1 MATKKN
7 TRLSGILLHPTSLP
21 SKYGIGDLGQAAY
34 DYVDFLEKAGQHLWQ
49 VLPLT
54 PTGYGN
60 SPYSSYSAFA
70 GQPLLISPDHLHEL
84 GLLTEWE
91 LETCPA
97 VENEERVDFDAVT
110 EWKNLILRQAYA
122 RFVEQADAELMK
134 EFKQFIKKHTA
145 WLTDYALYMACK
157 DEQDGKEW
165 FEWEEKYRKVDRKAK
180 SSLKKELADGMNY
193 HCFVQFIFYKE
204 WAELKK
210 YANEKGIKIIGDMP
224 LFVSLD
230 SADVWANPKL
240 FQLNSEGQQTVVAG
254 VPPDYF
260 SAVGQRW
267 GNPLYNWKEHKK
279 SDFKWWVARVSHQ
292 LEIADYVRIDH
303 FRGLEAYW
311 EIPAEEETALNG
323 KWVKAPGKE
332 LLETIEKELGEGL
345 PIIAEDL
352 GIITPEV
359 EELRDMF
366 NLPGMKVLQFAFEE
380 EGESTHLPH
389 QFKTDNC
396 VCYSGTHDNNTTQ
409 GWYASATEEARDK
422 VRVYM
427 NTNGYS
433 IHRDF
438 IRTCFGSIAMF
449 AIVPMQDALGLGEAG
464 RMNVPGVAND
474 NWNWRYKNDALSE
487 GLANDLAMLTRIY
500 GR

>member
-1 MATKKN
+1 METNNKQ
-7 TRLSGILLHPTSLP
+7 RLSGILLHPTSFP

-34 DYVDFLEKAGQHLWQ
+34 DYIDFLEKAGQHLWQ

-70 GQPLLISPDHLHEL
+70 GQPLLISPDHLCEM

-97 VENEERVDFDAVT
+97 VEDEERVDFDAVT
-110 EWKNLILRQAYA
+110 EWKALILRQAYA
-122 RFVEQADAELMK
+122 RFEEKADAALLK
-134 EFKQFIKKHTA
+134 EFKQFVKAHA
-145 WLTDYALYMACK
+145 SWLTDYALYMACK
-157 DEQDGKEW
+157 DAQDGKEW
-165 FEWEEKYRKVDRKAK
+165 FDWEDKYRKVDRKAK
-180 SSLKKELADGMNY
+180 SELKKELTDDMNY
-193 HCFVQFIFYKE
+193 HYFVQFIFYKE

-210 YANEKGIKIIGDMP
+210 YANEKGIMIIGDMP
-224 LFVSLD
+224 LFVSAD

-260 SAVGQRW
+260 SEIGQRW

-279 SDFKWWVARVSHQ
+279 NHFKWWVSRVRHQ

-323 KWVKAPGKE
+323 RWVKAPGKE

-366 NLPGMKVLQFAFEE
+366 GLPGMKVLQFGFEVDD
-380 EGESTHLPH
+380 ESTHLPH
-389 QFKTDNC
+389 QIKTTNC

-409 GWYASATEEARDK
+409 GWYTEATEKMRDK

-427 NTNGYS
+427 NTNGRT

-438 IRTCFGSIAMF
+438 IRTCFGSVAMF
-449 AIVPMQDALGLGEAG
+449 AIVPMQDALGLDATG
-464 RMNVPGVAND
+464 RMNVPGVANG
-474 NWNWRYKNDALSE
+474 NWNWRYKKDALSE
-487 GLANDLAMLTRIY
+487 GLAEDLAMLSRIY

>member
-1 MATKKN
+1 MGKTN
-7 TRLSGILLHPTSLP
+7 YERLSGILLHPTSLP

-34 DYVDFLEKAGQHLWQ
+34 DFVDFLEQAGQHLWQ

-54 PTGYGN
+54 PTGCGN
-60 SPYSSYSAFA
+60 SPYSSCSVFA
-70 GQPLLISPDHLHEL
+70 GQPLLISPDKLVEL
-84 GLLTEWE
+84 GLLKEWE

-97 VENEERVDFDAVT
+97 VENEERVDYDTVT
-110 EWKNLILRQAYA
+110 EWKNLILKQAFS
-122 RFVEQADAELMK
+122 RFEEDAEYK
-134 EFKQFIKKHTA
+134 AFVKKNA
-145 WLTDYALYMACK
+145 GWLTDYALYMACK
-157 DEQDGKEW
+157 DKNDGKEW
-165 FEWEEKYRKVDRKAK
+165 NDWEAPYRQPDRKEKTA
-180 SSLKKELADGMNY
+180 LKKELAEEMKY
-193 HCFVQFIFYKE
+193 YYFVQFIFYKQ
-204 WAELKK
+204 WAELKA
-210 YANEKGIKIIGDMP
+210 YANEKGIMIIGDMP

-267 GNPLYNWKEHKK
+267 GNPLYDWKVHKK
-279 SDFKWWVARVSHQ
+279 NNFKWWVARVSHQ
-292 LEIADYVRIDH
+292 LELADYVRIDH

-323 KWVKAPGKE
+323 RWVKAPGKE
-332 LLETIEKELGEGL
+332 LFETIEKELGDNL

-366 NLPGMKVLQFAFEE
+366 KLPGMKVLQFAFEAE
-380 EGESTHLPH
+380 DESSYLPH
-389 QFKTDNC
+389 QLKTPNC

-409 GWYASATEEARDK
+409 GWYASATEAAKDK

-427 NTNGYS
+427 NTNGNS

-438 IRTCFGSIAMF
+438 IRTCFGTIARF
-449 AIVPMQDALGLGEAG
+449 AIVPMQDCLGLDENG
-464 RMNVPGVAND
+464 RMNVPGVAKG
-474 NWNWRYKNDALSE
+474 NWNWRYKKNALSE
-487 GLANDLAMLTRIY
+487 GLAKDLAMLTRIY

>member
-1 MATKKN
+1 MEKTN
-7 TRLSGILLHPTSLP
+7 YERLSGILLHPTSLP

-34 DYVDFLEKAGQHLWQ
+34 DFVDFLEQAGQHLWQ

-54 PTGYGN
+54 PTGCGN
-60 SPYSSYSAFA
+60 SPYSSCSVFA
-70 GQPLLISPDHLHEL
+70 GQPLLISPDKLVEL
-84 GLLTEWE
+84 GLLKEWE

-97 VENEERVDFDAVT
+97 VENEERVDYDTVT
-110 EWKNLILRQAYA
+110 EWKNLILKQAFS
-122 RFVEQADAELMK
+122 RFEEDAEYK
-134 EFKQFIKKHTA
+134 AFVKKNA
-145 WLTDYALYMACK
+145 GWLTDYALYMACK
-157 DEQDGKEW
+157 DKNDGKEW
-165 FEWEEKYRKVDRKAK
+165 NDWEAPYRQPDRKEKTA
-180 SSLKKELADGMNY
+180 LKKELAEEMKY
-193 HCFVQFIFYKE
+193 YYFVQFIFYKQ
-204 WAELKK
+204 WAELKA
-210 YANEKGIKIIGDMP
+210 YANEKGIMIIGDMP

-267 GNPLYNWKEHKK
+267 GNPLYDWKVHKK
-279 SDFKWWVARVSHQ
+279 NNFKWWVARVSHQ
-292 LEIADYVRIDH
+292 LELADYVRIDH

-323 KWVKAPGKE
+323 RWVKAPGKE
-332 LLETIEKELGEGL
+332 LFETIEKELGDNL

-366 NLPGMKVLQFAFEE
+366 KLPGMKVLQFAFEAE
-380 EGESTHLPH
+380 DESSYLPH
-389 QFKTDNC
+389 QLKTPNC

-409 GWYASATEEARDK
+409 GWYASATEAAKDK

-427 NTNGYS
+427 NTNGNS

-438 IRTCFGSIAMF
+438 IRTCFGTIARF
-449 AIVPMQDALGLGEAG
+449 AIVPMQDCLGLDENG
-464 RMNVPGVAND
+464 RMNVPGVAKG
-474 NWNWRYKNDALSE
+474 NWNWRYKKNALSE
-487 GLANDLAMLTRIY
+487 GLAKDLAMLTRIY

>member
-1 MATKKN
+1 MGKSN
-7 TRLSGILLHPTSLP
+7 FERLSGILLHPTSLP

-34 DYVDFLEKAGQHLWQ
+34 DFVDFLEKAGQHLWQ

-54 PTGYGN
+54 PTGCGN
-60 SPYSSYSAFA
+60 SPYSSCSVFA
-70 GQPLLISPDHLHEL
+70 GQPLLISPDKLKEM
-84 GLLTEWE
+84 GLLKEWE
-91 LETCPA
+91 LETCPV
-97 VENEERVDFDAVT
+97 VEDEERVDYDSVT
-110 EWKNLILRQAYA
+110 EWKDLILKLAFS
-122 RFVEQADAELMK
+122 RFEEDNEY
-134 EFKQFIKKHTA
+134 KQFVKKNKD

-157 DEQDGKEW
+157 DKNEGKEW
-165 FEWEEKYRKVDRKAK
+165 GEWEEPYRSPDRKAK
-180 SSLKKELADGMNY
+180 SALKKELAEEMKY
-193 HCFVQFIFYKE
+193 YYFVQFMFYKQ
-204 WAELKK
+204 WAELKA
-210 YANEKGIKIIGDMP
+210 YANEKGIMIIGDMP

-267 GNPLYNWKEHKK
+267 GNPLYDWKTHKK
-279 SDFKWWVARVSHQ
+279 NNFKWWVARVSHQ
-292 LEIADYVRIDH
+292 LDLADYVRIDH
-303 FRGLEAYW
+303 FRGLESYW

-323 KWVKAPGKE
+323 RWVKAPGKE
-332 LLETIEKELGEGL
+332 LFETIQKELGDDL

-366 NLPGMKVLQFAFEE
+366 DLPGMKVLQFAFEAE
-380 EGESTHLPH
+380 EESTYLPH
-389 QFKTDNC
+389 QLKTPNC

-409 GWYASATEEARDK
+409 GWYASATEAARDK

-427 NTNGYS
+427 NTNGNS

-438 IRTCFGSIAMF
+438 IRTCFGTIAMF
-449 AIVPMQDALGLGEAG
+449 AIVPMQDALGLGEEG
-464 RMNVPGVAND
+464 RMNVPGVAAD
-474 NWNWRYKNDALSE
+474 NWNWRYKSDALSE
-487 GLANDLAMLTRIY
+487 GLAKDLALISRIY